1 MFLEN
6 VIRVGREELKVECD
20 YRREAENLRSFQE
33 LVSLDPGLVADRFVV
48 PRVVDRLSTVIGARI
63 RVFLSID

>member
-20 YRREAENLRSFQE
+20 YRREAENQRRFRE
-33 LVSLDPGLVADRFVV
+33 LVSSDPDIVADRFVV
-48 PRVVDRLSTVIGARI
+48 PRVVDRPSTVIGARI
-63 RVFLSID
+63 RIFLSID